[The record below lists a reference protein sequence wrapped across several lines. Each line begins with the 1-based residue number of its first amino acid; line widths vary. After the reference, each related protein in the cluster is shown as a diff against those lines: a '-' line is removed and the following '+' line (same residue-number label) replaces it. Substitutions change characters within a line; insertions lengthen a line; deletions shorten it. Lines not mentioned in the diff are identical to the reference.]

1 MRISNVI
8 LAALIVASCS
18 PKVLPPAA
26 VSDSVRVVYRDRI
39 VYDTA
44 YIEIPLIKETVT
56 TEDTLSLLDNGYA
69 KSSASIENGRLHHS
83 LETIPQ
89 KISMPVSVV
98 VHDTAVLA
106 TSVRTI
112 EKEIEK
118 PLSLWQQSMIWLGR
132 TTLILLVVA
141 LCAFIIKMAIKI

>member
-141 LCAFIIKMAIKI
+141 LCTFIIKMAIKI

>member
-1 MRISNVI
+1 MRVSNII
-8 LAALIVASCS
+8 LVALIVASCS
-18 PKVLPPAA
+18 PKVLPPVA

-39 VYDTA
+39 VHDTA

-56 TEDTLSLLDNGYA
+56 TEDTLSMLDNGYA

-89 KISMPVSVV
+89 KISMPISVV
-98 VHDTAVLA
+98 VHDTAILA

-132 TTLILLVVA
+132 TTLILLIVV
-141 LCAFIIKMAIKI
+141 LCGFIIKMAIKI

>member
-1 MRISNVI
+1 M
-8 LAALIVASCS
+8 AALIVASCS